1 MSENVSI
8 TSAIQRDIDRYDS
21 DINIEVKRTIQGSPN
36 VNMRQLK
43 RVSDSYSSAVD
54 VSSAKSGESS
64 FAKKKKGEKASV
76 IKVAKDTVSLGS
88 SVGSKMNSSVSSVGV
103 DSSLLNGMDSDIS
116 VDFKKKKIN
125 RWYDLMILL

>member
-43 RVSDSYSSAVD
+43 RVSDSYSSDVD

-116 VDFKKKKIN
+116 VDFKKKKLN